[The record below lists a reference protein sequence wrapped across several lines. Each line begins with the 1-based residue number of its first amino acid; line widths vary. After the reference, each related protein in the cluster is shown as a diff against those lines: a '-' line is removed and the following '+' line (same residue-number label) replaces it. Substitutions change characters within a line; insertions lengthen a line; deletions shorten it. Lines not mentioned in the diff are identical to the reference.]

1 MTELMDTFITFVLI
15 VFSDLP
21 IVNRYCLD
29 YRKIVRLFTV
39 TKRKAYHSSCTKLE
53 MHSNRMGGR
62 GQETLNKWKTQLWL
76 RGKSIKY
83 GSCQE
88 KCLHRGHNHC
98 SKEMKGNKEE
108 EKKMVRE
115 CVMSMRGV
123 GLGP

>member
-1 MTELMDTFITFVLI
+1 
-15 VFSDLP
+15 
-21 IVNRYCLD
+21 
-29 YRKIVRLFTV
+29 
-39 TKRKAYHSSCTKLE
+39 
-53 MHSNRMGGR
+53 MGGR